1 MDFIP
6 TNQDQEFLTKHN
18 LGYTEMHRIP
28 PERLITK
35 KPTEYDYSLR
45 NHDIDGAYAIIKKQ
59 NPYYHNNSLRTDD
72 ITGAQPKKSIRN
84 IWGEYDYNPL
94 AKQLEKRS

>member
-1 MDFIP
+1 M
-6 TNQDQEFLTKHN
+6 
-18 LGYTEMHRIP
+18 YRIQ

-35 KPTEYDYSLR
+35 QPIEYDASLR

-59 NPYYHNNSLRTDD
+59 NPVFHNSSLRTDD
-72 ITGAQPKKSIRN
+72 IDGAQSKKSIRN

-94 AKQLEKRS
+94 AKKIEKHTFIQPNELNPARNPLFYSS